1 MRGALGSN
9 KLMNYFVRWTKDTEH
24 PSEFQLTVHGTSH
37 GHVLL
42 ESFSLLLVGLQEN
55 EERGLEVTC
64 RHATHILLGIRQC
77 APLLAEL
84 GRDVFDVDA
93 GVGLHDLQGRR
104 HQWIAKG
111 EQQPMCL
118 RGMLTASRISLAKT
132 K

>member
-1 MRGALGSN
+1 
-9 KLMNYFVRWTKDTEH
+9 
-24 PSEFQLTVHGTSH
+24 
-37 GHVLL
+37 
-42 ESFSLLLVGLQEN
+42 
-55 EERGLEVTC
+55 
-64 RHATHILLGIRQC
+64 
-77 APLLAEL
+77 
-84 GRDVFDVDA
+84 VDA